1 MGVLLH
7 LLSGVALLVW
17 GTNIVKVGIL
27 RVYGANLRHVLST
40 SVANRFTAF
49 GAGLGVT
56 GLVQSSNATAVI
68 VSSFVS
74 QGLIAVAP
82 ALAIML
88 GANVGTALM
97 VQVFSLDLSW
107 LSPLL
112 IFVGVIF
119 HLSWKG
125 SKPGHV
131 GRVLIGLGLITL
143 ALELISNATRPVVEA
158 AGVKVL
164 FASLTGD
171 SALDMLVGAFLT
183 VLSYSSLA
191 VVLFCGAL
199 ASAGVVSIPVALA
212 LVLGAN
218 LGSGV
223 SAFLTTSGNNQPG
236 KRVTLGNLLSRLI
249 GCVVALP
256 LLHRAESVLLLV
268 DVDPQR
274 LVVNFHLLFNV
285 VLAVALIGLT
295 GPMARLCEAILPGRN
310 TGESQVTPRH
320 LDTAALST
328 PTLALANAAREV
340 LRIGDRVE
348 QMLDNMLRVLR
359 TNDAKLAAAT
369 CRVDDEVDDL
379 YTAIKLYLT
388 RISVEALDERDA
400 RRWTEIIS
408 LNINLE
414 HAADIIER
422 ILLDARDKKI
432 AHNLV
437 FSAEGMQEITEMHAR
452 LVANLRLG
460 LSVFLNG
467 DVKSAQQLIGEK
479 ATFRELERKYSHTH
493 LRRVATQTVASID
506 TSGLHL
512 DVIADLKRLNSLFC
526 ATAYPVLENAGLLGR
541 TRAVDE
547 AAEGGLAAPG
557 APVQPAYAPAEEPQ
571 RAAASVDG
579 GGAAERP
586 SRA

>member
-40 SVANRFTAF
+40 SVSNRFTAF
-49 GAGLGVT
+49 LAGLGVT

-68 VSSFVS
+68 VSSFVG

-112 IFVGVIF
+112 IFVGVIG
-119 HLSWKG
+119 HLTWKG

-131 GRVLIGLGLITL
+131 GRVLIGLGLIIL
-143 ALELISNATRPVVEA
+143 ALELISTATRPVVQA

-171 SALDMLVGAFLT
+171 SGLDMLVGAFLT
-183 VLSYSSLA
+183 ILCYSSLA

-199 ASAGVVSIPVALA
+199 ASAGVVSIHVGLA

-218 LGSGV
+218 LGSGI
-223 SAFLTTSGNNQPG
+223 SALLTTSGNNQPG
-236 KRVTLGNLLSRLI
+236 KRVTLGNLLSRLL
-249 GCVVALP
+249 GCLVALP
-256 LLHRAESVLLLV
+256 LLTQAEELLALI
-268 DVDPQR
+268 DHDPQR
-274 LVVNFHLLFNV
+274 LIVNFHLLFNV
-285 VLAVALIGLT
+285 ALAVLLLGATAPL
-295 GPMARLCEAILPGRN
+295 ARLCEKVLPGRN
-310 TGESQVTPRH
+310 TGDSQVTPRH
-320 LDTAALST
+320 LDPAALTT

-348 QMLDNMLRVLR
+348 QMLDNMLRVMR
-359 TNDAKLAAAT
+359 TNDAKLATAT
-369 CRVDDEVDDL
+369 CRIDNEVDDL

-388 RISVEALDERDA
+388 RISLEALDERDGQ
-400 RRWTEIIS
+400 RWTEIIS
-408 LNINLE
+408 LTINLE
-414 HAADIIER
+414 HAGDIIER
-422 ILLDARDKKI
+422 ILLDTKDKKI
-432 AHNLV
+432 AHNLM
-437 FSAEGMQEITEMHAR
+437 FSEAGMEEIAEMHAR

-467 DVKSAQQLIGEK
+467 DLKSAQALMAEK
-479 ATFRELERKYSHTH
+479 ANFRELERKYAHTH
-493 LRRVATQTVASID
+493 LQRVAEQTAESVE
-506 TSGLHL
+506 TSSLHL
-512 DVIADLKRLNSLFC
+512 DVISELKRLNSLFC
-526 ATAYPVLENAGLLGR
+526 ATAYPVLEQAGVLNR
-541 TRAVDE
+541 SRMKEDDVPPVTRVQ
-547 AAEGGLAAPG
+547 AA
-557 APVQPAYAPAEEPQ
+557 QH
-571 RAAASVDG
+571 
-579 GGAAERP
+579 
-586 SRA
+586 